1 MRFLTALL
9 ALAILLPLPADAQ
22 HGRRTSERE
31 REGRESERCKA
42 TIEAAGDA
50 YHLVSAARKSAIK
63 RWQEQAIN
71 AHGERFINYDNA
83 RGPDG
88 GPPLLR
94 CNPARVGGGNTVLD
108 LKRCVVIARPCRE
121 PNERDVGGTSG
132 REPDRR
138 DRRDRDRD

>member
-1 MRFLTALL
+1 MRFITALL

-31 REGRESERCKA
+31 REGGERCKA

-132 REPDRR
+132 REGGG
-138 DRRDRDRD
+138 RRDRDRD

>member
-1 MRFLTALL
+1 MRFIIALL
-9 ALAILLPLPADAQ
+9 ALGILLPLPADAQ
-22 HGRRTSERE
+22 HSRRNSERE
-31 REGRESERCKA
+31 GGERCKA

-71 AHGERFINYDNA
+71 AHGERFIDYDNA
-83 RGPDG
+83 RGPEG

-94 CNPARVGGGNTVLD
+94 CNPARVGGGNSILD

-121 PNERDVGGTSG
+121 ANERDLGGARG

-138 DRRDRDRD
+138 DRDRDR

>member
-1 MRFLTALL
+1 MRFIAALL
-9 ALAILLPLPADAQ
+9 TLAILLPLPADAQ

-31 REGRESERCKA
+31 REGRERGSCRD
-42 TIEAAGDA
+42 TIKAAGDA

-63 RWQEQAIN
+63 RWQEQVIN
-71 AHGERFINYDNA
+71 SHGEQFINYDNA
-83 RGPDG
+83 RGPEG

-94 CNPARVGGGNTVLD
+94 CDPARVGGGNSILD
-108 LKRCVVIARPCRE
+108 LKRCVVTARPCKE

-138 DRRDRDRD
+138 DRRDRD